1 MLARKSEGE
10 DQPQTTPM
18 YDPIILQ
25 QVAKQNES
33 WLVDWNEMSM
43 FPRSRL
49 ILCEDL
55 MIEYAKE
62 NRSRKQDEDSNSKSR
77 KDHQVTLKIVQS
89 TENLGLTAEESV
101 WQDLLTRW

>member
-1 MLARKSEGE
+1 
-10 DQPQTTPM
+10 M
-18 YDPIILQ
+18 YDAMILQ

-33 WLVDWNEMSM
+33 WLVDWNEMLL

-62 NRSRKQDEDSNSKSR
+62 DRSRKQDEYSNSRR
-77 KDHQVTLKIVQS
+77 KDHQVTLNIVQS
-89 TENLGLTAEESV
+89 KEKVGFTAEESV
-101 WQDLLTRW
+101 WQDLLNRW